1 MDSRSTLFAFPDPYD
16 LEGSRPLFLRAIEEN
31 VRFHY
36 NACPEYRKI
45 AQARGF
51 SPHPLQT
58 ERELAEL
65 PILPTILFKRHD
77 LRSMEGRKL
86 LITAT
91 SSGTGG
97 TPSSIQFDMGGLFY
111 GLRMVLRLGRYHH
124 LFSPIP
130 TNYVVM
136 GYKPQ
141 RDNHAAAV
149 KTAFGATLFTPAV
162 RRRYALLYRDGKY
175 VPDLDGVIQAIVS
188 YSQSSLPTRFM
199 GFPSYTYFVL
209 RRMEEQGI
217 TVKLKPGSKIML
229 GGGWKQF
236 YAQQVDKKALYALAK
251 RVLDLSEKDFIEFFG
266 AVEHPILYC
275 SCPNHHF
282 HIPVYSRVI
291 IRDVH
296 TLQPLPYG
304 CPGLVNLITPM
315 VKGAPLTS
323 VMTDDLGV
331 LHEPNSCGCSISA
344 PWLELLGRVGLKGLK
359 TCAAGAAELLSEVKL

>member
-1 MDSRSTLFAFPDPYD
+1 MEYRRKLFSFPNPYD
-16 LEGSRPLFLRAIEEN
+16 LDGSRALFLQAIEEN

-36 NACPEYRKI
+36 HSCPEYQKI
-45 AQARGF
+45 AQAQGF
-51 SPHPLQT
+51 SPRPLQN
-58 ERELAEL
+58 EEDLAQL
-65 PILPTILFKRHD
+65 PFLPTILFKRHD
-77 LRSMEGRKL
+77 LRSMEGKKFL
-86 LITAT
+86 LTAT

-97 TPSSIQFDMGGLFY
+97 RPSSIQFDMDGLFC

-124 LFSPIP
+124 LFSPVP
-130 TNYVVM
+130 TNYIVM
-136 GYKPQ
+136 GYKPR

-149 KTAFGATLFTPAV
+149 KTAFGATLFAPAV

-175 VPDLDGVIQAIVS
+175 VPDLDGVIQSIIS
-188 YSQSSLPTRFM
+188 YSRSSLPTRFM

-217 TVKLKPGSKIML
+217 TVKLKTGSKIML

-236 YAQQVDKKALYALAK
+236 YTQQVDKKALYVLAE
-251 RVLDLSEKDFIEFFG
+251 RVLGVPEQAFVEFFG

-282 HIPVYSRVI
+282 HIPVYSRII

-315 VKGAPLTS
+315 VNAAPLTS

-331 LHEPNSCGCSISA
+331 LHEPDSCGCGISS

>member
-1 MDSRSTLFAFPDPYD
+1 MEYRRKLFSFPTPYD
-16 LEGSRPLFLRAIEEN
+16 LDGSRALFLQAIEEN

-36 NACPEYRKI
+36 HSCPEYQKI
-45 AQARGF
+45 AQAQGF
-51 SPHPLQT
+51 SPRPLQN
-58 ERELAEL
+58 EEDLAQL
-65 PILPTILFKRHD
+65 PFLPTILFKRHD
-77 LRSMEGRKL
+77 LRSMEGKKFL
-86 LITAT
+86 LTAT

-97 TPSSIQFDMGGLFY
+97 RPSSIQFDM
-111 GLRMVLRLGRYHH
+111 
-124 LFSPIP
+124 
-130 TNYVVM
+130 
-136 GYKPQ
+136 
-141 RDNHAAAV
+141 
-149 KTAFGATLFTPAV
+149 
-162 RRRYALLYRDGKY
+162 
-175 VPDLDGVIQAIVS
+175 DGVIQSIIS
-188 YSQSSLPTRFM
+188 YSRSSLPTRFM

-217 TVKLKPGSKIML
+217 TVKLKTGSKIML

-236 YAQQVDKKALYALAK
+236 YTQQVDKKALYALAE
-251 RVLDLSEKDFIEFFG
+251 RVLGVPEQAFEEFFG

-275 SCPNHHF
+275 SCPNHRF
-282 HIPVYSRVI
+282 HVPVYSRVI

-315 VKGAPLTS
+315 VNAAPLTS

-331 LHEPNSCGCSISA
+331 LHEPDSCGCGISS